1 MPEAPEVKLLIESI
15 SSHIIGRQILAV
27 QIISGKYLAK
37 QKIVNWELLQSSL
50 PLKIIDIGTHGKFI
64 YFRLDKDLAIGI
76 GLGMVGTFQFTL
88 NEKHN
93 RLRLILDNGLTL
105 YYDDYRNFGNW
116 KVFTSWQQLDAKI
129 SELGL
134 DLLSEYP
141 LDPLEI
147 KRIHS
152 QYNRQ
157 NICKVL
163 MNQELFSG
171 IGNYI
176 KTEALYHEKIH
187 PLVNVGDLTTEQFTK
202 LIFAAKKFAR
212 ESYDYQ
218 KIESIGYRGPER
230 KNLFS
235 IYGKTTDPNGHLVVK
250 IHTPDNRTTSYVP
263 AVQILP
269 VSYSD
274 NDLILEVNDEI
285 LE

>member
-15 SSHIIGRQILAV
+15 SSHIIGRQILAA
-27 QIISGKYLAK
+27 QIVSGKYLTK
-37 QKIVNWELLQSSL
+37 QKIVNWEVLQSRL
-50 PLKIIDIGTHGKFI
+50 PLKIMDIGTHGKFI
-64 YFRLDKDLAIGI
+64 YFRLDKDLAIGV

-93 RLRLILDNGLTL
+93 RLRLFLDNGLTL

-129 SELGL
+129 SELGI
-134 DLLSEYP
+134 DLLSEDQ
-141 LDPLEI
+141 LDSLAI
-147 KRIHS
+147 KRIYN

-163 MNQELFSG
+163 MNQDLFSG

-202 LIFAAKKFAR
+202 LIFAANKIAR

-218 KIESIGYRGPER
+218 KIENIGYRDPR
-230 KNLFS
+230 SQNLFN
-235 IYGKTTDPNGHLVVK
+235 IYGKATDPNGHIVVK

-263 AVQILP
+263 ILQ
-269 VSYSD
+269 VSN
-274 NDLILEVNDEI
+274 NDLILDDEI